1 MWATVFERLRR
12 IRPGP
17 ASTVAAAAA
26 TSALAYVVDYKAVP
40 QRLQPGF
47 DVQVP
52 RATLGAFYVA
62 FAAALAAAA
71 WSAARRSP
79 ARARDS
85 PAEDGTAL
93 GATGFHWTALRAPRC
108 AARACTSS
116 AAAGTQRRV
125 HVTDHVSVDFAADV
139 SDEDWLPRLDGVDVV
154 VNAVGIAAERPR
166 HLVRRRAHACAA
178 RAVQRMRPS
187 RRAGDPD
194 IGARRGC
201 RARAADFT

>member
-1 MWATVFERLRR
+1 VATAATLAVGGVAAGNDPVTPMNGPSQWVWGRRAAHARDRSLRHTVLGYAIHHATSVMWATVFERLRR

-71 WSAARRSP
+71 WSRRS
-79 ARARDS
+79 
-85 PAEDGTAL
+85 T
-93 GATGFHWTALRAPRC
+93 
-108 AARACTSS
+108 
-116 AAAGTQRRV
+116 
-125 HVTDHVSVDFAADV
+125 
-139 SDEDWLPRLDGVDVV
+139 
-154 VNAVGIAAERPR
+154 
-166 HLVRRRAHACAA
+166 
-178 RAVQRMRPS
+178 
-187 RRAGDPD
+187 
-194 IGARRGC
+194 
-201 RARAADFT
+201 